1 MNMDQD
7 ILLQMTDITKTFPGV
22 KALDH
27 VSLTLKRGTVH
38 ALMGENG
45 AGKSTL
51 MKCLFGIYNKD
62 SGTILLEGKEVN
74 FKNSREALDNGVA
87 MVHQELNQALKRS
100 VMDNIWLGRYPKH
113 LGLVVDETK
122 MYRET
127 MKIFD
132 ELGINVD
139 PRRRDAAGA
148 IFADG
153 AGARCACRSDAAG
166 AAARAL
172 PRARP
177 SLRDDPAA
185 ARLRCGAVGP
195 LRPVSAAA
203 AAGHGPRVGL
213 AEAVRPSL
221 RRSRP
226 PCWRCAPSL
235 PSFLC
240 SDTGGYLMK
249 IAIACDHG
257 ALALKE
263 AVKAHLTARG
273 MECVDFGT
281 FTADSCDYPDFA
293 RPAAEAVSTGACE
306 RGIVMCTTGI
316 GVSITANK
324 VHGIRCALL
333 SDPVSARLTRE
344 HNDANMMALG
354 AGFVGELL
362 ALEIVDTFL
371 DTPFSNGER
380 HKRRIEKLMAVEQ
393 G

>member
-132 ELGINVD
+132 ERGMGDPMAGETAELHGEIELQDVSFSYGGSADAISHVSLHILPGQRISIIGGTGSGKSTLMHLLLGFRAPTQGRILFD
-139 PRRRDAAGA
+139 GRDAAGLSKHTLRRGISSVLQGAA
-148 IFADG
+148 IYSGTIGENIRMGDPDAD
-153 AGARCACRSDAAG
+153 DAAVTE
-166 AAARAL
+166 AARIAQL
-172 PRARP
+172 SDFIASCEGGLSYEIRQAGKNL
-177 SLRDDPAA
+177 SGGQKQ
-185 ARLRCGAVGP
+185 RL
-195 LRPVSAAA
+195 
-203 AAGHGPRVGL
+203 
-213 AEAVRPSL
+213 
-221 RRSRP
+221 
-226 PCWRCAPSL
+226 
-235 PSFLC
+235 
-240 SDTGGYLMK
+240 
-249 IAIACDHG
+249 AIARAIIKDAPIYIFDDSFS
-257 ALALKE
+257 ALDFLTEKNLRTALNRRI
-263 AVKAHLTARG
+263 AGRTQIVVTQRITSAMSADCIFVMDGGCLG
-273 MECVDFGT
+273 DSGT
-281 FTADSCDYPDFA
+281 
-293 RPAAEAVSTGACE
+293 
-306 RGIVMCTTGI
+306 
-316 GVSITANK
+316 
-324 VHGIRCALL
+324 
-333 SDPVSARLTRE
+333 
-344 HNDANMMALG
+344 HN
-354 AGFVGELL
+354 ELL
-362 ALEIVDTFL
+362 ARCRIYREIYASQTGGDL
-371 DTPFSNGER
+371 
-380 HKRRIEKLMAVEQ
+380 Q
-393 G
+393 